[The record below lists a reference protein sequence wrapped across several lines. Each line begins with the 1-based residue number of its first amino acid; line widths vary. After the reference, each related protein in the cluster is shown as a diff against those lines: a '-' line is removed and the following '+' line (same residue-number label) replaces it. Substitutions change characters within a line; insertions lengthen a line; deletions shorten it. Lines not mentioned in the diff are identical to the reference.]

1 MNITNITNTSD
12 TVASGPA
19 TSEPWK
25 ESGAMVYVALTVAT
39 LSAVIMC
46 CVWFI
51 KQRINNDYGTV
62 REDEEEEI
70 ELNRRSPSPDPNAF
84 SDQKIEEDQNTP
96 EPSSDAFTL
105 EASDS
110 DTSER
115 EEEETPTGPFVD
127 AHSQYTDN
135 EAV

>member
-12 TVASGPA
+12 TVASGPT

-70 ELNRRSPSPDPNAF
+70 ELNRRSPSPEPNAF
-84 SDQKIEEDQNTP
+84 SDQKIEEDQSPN
-96 EPSSDAFTL
+96 SDAFTL

>member
-1 MNITNITNTSD
+1 MNQTNITISVD
-12 TVASGPA
+12 SGST

-51 KQRINNDYGTV
+51 KQRIANDYGTV

-70 ELNRRSPSPDPNAF
+70 ELNRRSPSPEPNAF
-84 SDQKIEEDQNTP
+84 SDQKIEEVAN
-96 EPSSDAFTL
+96 SDAFTL
-105 EASDS
+105 EDSGS

-115 EEEETPTGPFVD
+115 EEPEGPFVD
-127 AHSQYTDN
+127 AHERYTDN

>member
-1 MNITNITNTSD
+1 MNQTNISNTSD
-12 TVASGPA
+12 TITSGT

-62 REDEEEEI
+62 REDDEEEVEDDEPLYFSTTGNNTQPTEEI
-70 ELNRRSPSPDPNAF
+70 TWLVGCAEHPAP
-84 SDQKIEEDQNTP
+84 KI
-96 EPSSDAFTL
+96 SILSKGA
-105 EASDS
+105 
-110 DTSER
+110 
-115 EEEETPTGPFVD
+115 
-127 AHSQYTDN
+127 
-135 EAV
+135 

>member
-1 MNITNITNTSD
+1 MNQTNITNTSD
-12 TVASGPA
+12 TVTSGTT
-19 TSEPWK
+19 TSQPWK

-70 ELNRRSPSPDPNAF
+70 ELNRRSPSPEQNAF
-84 SDQKIEEDQNTP
+84 SDQKSEEVPNS
-96 EPSSDAFTL
+96 EAFTL
-105 EASDS
+105 EDSGS

-115 EEEETPTGPFVD
+115 EEESEGPFVD
-127 AHSQYTDN
+127 AHERYTDN

>member
-12 TVASGPA
+12 TVASGPT

-70 ELNRRSPSPDPNAF
+70 ELNRRSPSPEPNAF
-84 SDQKIEEDQNTP
+84 SEQKIEEVASP
-96 EPSSDAFTL
+96 GAFTL
-105 EASDS
+105 EDSGS

-115 EEEETPTGPFVD
+115 EEESEGPFVD
-127 AHSQYTDN
+127 AHERYTDN

>member
-1 MNITNITNTSD
+1 MNQTNITNTSD
-12 TVASGPA
+12 TVTSGT

-70 ELNRRSPSPDPNAF
+70 ELNRRSPSPEPGTF
-84 SDQKIEEDQNTP
+84 SEQKIDNQPNSE
-96 EPSSDAFTL
+96 AFTL
-105 EASDS
+105 EDSGS

-115 EEEETPTGPFVD
+115 EEESEGPFVD
-127 AHSQYTDN
+127 AHERYTDN

>member
-1 MNITNITNTSD
+1 MNQTNISNTSD
-12 TVASGPA
+12 TITSGT

-62 REDEEEEI
+62 REDDEEEV
-70 ELNRRSPSPDPNAF
+70 ELNRRSPSPETATFDE
-84 SDQKIEEDQNTP
+84 KIPEEDQPPN
-96 EPSSDAFTL
+96 SDAFTL
-105 EASDS
+105 EDSGS

-115 EEEETPTGPFVD
+115 EDSEGPFVD
-127 AHSQYTDN
+127 AHERYTDN

>member
-1 MNITNITNTSD
+1 MNQTNITDTSD
-12 TVASGPA
+12 TIASGT

-70 ELNRRSPSPDPNAF
+70 ELNRRSPSPEQNTFP
-84 SDQKIEEDQNTP
+84 DQKIEDQNIA

-105 EASDS
+105 DDSGS

-115 EEEETPTGPFVD
+115 EEPEGPFVD
-127 AHSQYTDN
+127 APDQYTDN

>member
-1 MNITNITNTSD
+1 MNQTNTSN
-12 TVASGPA
+12 TVTSGT

-70 ELNRRSPSPDPNAF
+70 ELNRRSPSPEPNAF
-84 SDQKIEEDQNTP
+84 SDQKSEEVASP
-96 EPSSDAFTL
+96 DAFTL
-105 EASDS
+105 EDSGS

-115 EEEETPTGPFVD
+115 EEESEGPFVD
-127 AHSQYTDN
+127 AHERYTDN

>member
-1 MNITNITNTSD
+1 MNQTNITNTSD
-12 TVASGPA
+12 TVTSGTT
-19 TSEPWK
+19 TSQPWQ

-70 ELNRRSPSPDPNAF
+70 ELNRRSPSPEQNAF
-84 SDQKIEEDQNTP
+84 SDQKSEEVGTNS
-96 EPSSDAFTL
+96 EAFTL
-105 EASDS
+105 EDSGS

-115 EEEETPTGPFVD
+115 EEESEGPFVD
-127 AHSQYTDN
+127 AHERYTDN

>member
-1 MNITNITNTSD
+1 MNQTNITNTSD
-12 TVASGPA
+12 TVTSGTT
-19 TSEPWK
+19 TSQPWQ

-70 ELNRRSPSPDPNAF
+70 ELNRRSPSPEQNAF
-84 SDQKIEEDQNTP
+84 SDQKSEEVGTNS
-96 EPSSDAFTL
+96 EAFTL
-105 EASDS
+105 EDSGS

-115 EEEETPTGPFVD
+115 EEESEGPFVD
-127 AHSQYTDN
+127 ARERYTDN
-135 EAV
+135 AAV

>member
-1 MNITNITNTSD
+1 MNQTNITISVDSCST
-12 TVASGPA
+12 

-51 KQRINNDYGTV
+51 KQRIANDYGTV

-70 ELNRRSPSPDPNAF
+70 ELNRRSPSPEPNAF
-84 SDQKIEEDQNTP
+84 SDQKIEEVAN
-96 EPSSDAFTL
+96 SDAFTL
-105 EASDS
+105 EDSGS

-115 EEEETPTGPFVD
+115 EVPVGPFVD
-127 AHSQYTDN
+127 AHERYTDN